1 MTAALVSSGEAAVA
15 RGDLDAAVTAFRA
28 AVFVDPE
35 QPTIHFQLGRALE
48 ARGDGRGARRA
59 YAAALAA
66 LDRCDPGAVEACLG
80 GWLVRELAGVLRA
93 KLDQPA
99 TGRREP

>member
-28 AVFVDPE
+28 A
-35 QPTIHFQLGRALE
+35 
-48 ARGDGRGARRA
+48 
-59 YAAALAA
+59 
-66 LDRCDPGAVEACLG
+66 EACLG

>member
-1 MTAALVSSGEAAVA
+1 VTAALISSGEAAVA

-59 YAAALAA
+59 YAAAL
-66 LDRCDPGAVEACLG
+66 DQCDPGAVEACLG